1 MSRLDELIKELCP
14 NGVEYKKLG
23 ELGTLYNG
31 LTGKNKNDFIEGNQK
46 YITYVNVFNNIS
58 IDIETQDKVK
68 IDRNEKQN
76 KVEYGDV
83 IFTASSENIED
94 VGMTSVLTNLIEEDL
109 YLNSFC
115 FGLRFSTDIM
125 LPSFSKY
132 LFRSENLRKQIR
144 KTANGVTR
152 YNISK
157 EKIKEILVPILP
169 LKIQEEIV
177 RILDDYTKSVKE
189 LKEKLNAELITRKK
203 QYSWYRDYLLKFEN
217 KIKIVKLG
225 ELFEFKNG
233 INKEKSSFGK
243 GTPIINYVNV
253 YKKNKIYF
261 EDLQG
266 LVEATDDELIRY
278 KVKRGD
284 VFFTRTSETI
294 EEIGF
299 TSVLLEDIENCV
311 FSGFLLRARPLTDLL
326 LPEYCAY
333 CFSTSS
339 MRNAII
345 RKSTYTTRALING
358 TSLSQIE
365 IPLPPLEV
373 QKRIVEV
380 LDNFEKTCKELNI
393 ELSSEIEIKEKEY
406 EFVRNYLLT
415 FEEKSRQAILAC
427 ELASLRSKQQAQNLI
442 KILQYV
448 YGYVEVRLGDIASIV
463 RGNGLQKRDFTE
475 EGVGCIHY
483 GQIYTKY
490 GMVAEKTIS
499 FVEESLAEKLRKV
512 EKGDIIFAVTS
523 ENIEDLCKCVVW
535 LGEDE
540 IVTGGH
546 TAILKHNQNSK
557 FLAYYFQTEAFHSQK
572 RKLATGTKVMDITAT
587 KLEEILISLPPLEEQ
602 QRIVDILDRFDKLC
616 NDISEGLPAEI
627 EARQKQY
634 EYYREKL
641 LSFKKI

>member
-1 MSRLDELIKELCP
+1 MSKLDELIKELCP
-14 NGVEYKKLG
+14 NGVEYKELG
-23 ELGTLYNG
+23 EVLVSLNTGLNPRKFFRLNTEDATNYYVTIREIQKNRIQFSDKTDRINQEALILCNKRANLEKGDILFSGTGTIGEVAIVDETPNNWSIKEGVYSLKPISTSINSKFLMYI
-31 LTGKNKNDFIEGNQK
+31 LQTKNI
-46 YITYVNVFNNIS
+46 
-58 IDIETQDKVK
+58 
-68 IDRNEKQN
+68 
-76 KVEYGDV
+76 
-83 IFTASSENIED
+83 
-94 VGMTSVLTNLIEEDL
+94 
-109 YLNSFC
+109 
-115 FGLRFSTDIM
+115 
-125 LPSFSKY
+125 
-132 LFRSENLRKQIR
+132 
-144 KTANGVTR
+144 
-152 YNISK
+152 K
-157 EKIKEILVPILP
+157 EKYFQKVVGGTVKSITMADLKKVDIPIPP
-169 LKIQEEIV
+169 LEVQKEIV
-177 RILDDYTKSVKE
+177 RILDNYTKSVEE
-189 LKEKLNAELITRKK
+189 LKEKLNAELIARKK

-217 KIKIVKLG
+217 KVKIVKLG

-266 LVEATDDELIRY
+266 LVEATDDELTRY

-339 MRNAII
+339 IRNAII

-380 LDNFEKTCKELNI
+380 LDNFEKICNDLNI
-393 ELSSEIEIKEKEY
+393 GLPAEIEARQKEY
-406 EFVRNYLLT
+406 EFYRNFLLT
-415 FEEKSRQAILAC
+415 FNNEEIYAL
-427 ELASLRSKQQAQNLI
+427 SKQASKQVQNLI

-448 YGYVEVRLGDIASIV
+448 YGYVEVRLGDIGSIV

-490 GMVAEKTIS
+490 GMATEKTIS

-535 LGEDE
+535 LGEEE

-546 TAILKHNQNSK
+546 SAILKHNQNSK

-572 RKLATGTKVMDITAT
+572 RKLATGTKVMDVTAT
-587 KLEEILISLPPLEEQ
+587 KLEEILIPLPPLEEQ
-602 QRIVDILDRFDKLC
+602 QRIVDILDRFDRLC

>member
-14 NGVEYKKLG
+14 NEVEYK
-23 ELGTLYNG
+23 ELKDLCIISR
-31 LTGKNKNDFIEGNQK
+31 GKVISKDYIRDNPGDFPVYSSQTENEGNLGNISTYDYDGEYLTWTTDGANAGTVFYRNTKFNVTNVCGLLKVKVEEMISKFLYYFLVIQAPE
-46 YITYVNVFNNIS
+46 YVN
-58 IDIETQDKVK
+58 
-68 IDRNEKQN
+68 R
-76 KVEYGDV
+76 
-83 IFTASSENIED
+83 
-94 VGMTSVLTNLIEEDL
+94 GMGNPKLMSNV
-109 YLNSFC
+109 
-115 FGLRFSTDIM
+115 M
-125 LPSFSKY
+125 
-132 LFRSENLRKQIR
+132 
-144 KTANGVTR
+144 
-152 YNISK
+152 
-157 EKIKEILVPILP
+157 EKIKVPIPP
-169 LKIQEEIV
+169 LEVQNEIA
-177 RILDDYTKSVKE
+177 RILDDYTKSVEE
-189 LKEKLNAELITRKK
+189 LKEKLNTELITRKK

-217 KIKIVKLG
+217 KVKIVKLG

-243 GTPIINYVNV
+243 GTPIINYVNI

-393 ELSSEIEIKEKEY
+393 ELSSEIEKKQKEY
-406 EFVRNYLLT
+406 EFYRNYLLT

-448 YGYVEVRLGDIASIV
+448 YGYVELELDKVANITMGVSPSGNSITNIKSEKNIEFHQGKTYFGETMLLQSNVYTNEPKKYAENNSIV
-463 RGNGLQKRDFTE
+463 MSVRAPVGDTNMVDRKISIGRGLCSILADEK
-475 EGVGCIHY
+475 ISL
-483 GQIYTKY
+483 TKY
-490 GMVAEKTIS
+490 LYYYIKSNVDKLKAMSNGSTFEAINS
-499 FVEESLAEKLRKV
+499 ESIRKFTV
-512 EKGDIIFAVTS
+512 
-523 ENIEDLCKCVVW
+523 
-535 LGEDE
+535 
-540 IVTGGH
+540 
-546 TAILKHNQNSK
+546 
-557 FLAYYFQTEAFHSQK
+557 
-572 RKLATGTKVMDITAT
+572 
-587 KLEEILISLPPLEEQ
+587 SLPPLEEQ
-602 QRIVDILDRFDKLC
+602 QRIVDILDRFDRLC

-634 EYYREKL
+634 EYFREKL
-641 LSFKKI
+641 LTFKNIND

>member
-115 FGLRFSTDIM
+115 FGFRFSTDIM

-177 RILDDYTKSVKE
+177 RILDDYTKSVEE

-266 LVEATDDELIRY
+266 LVEATDDELTRY

-339 MRNAII
+339 IRNAII

-380 LDNFEKTCKELNI
+380 LDNFEKICNNLNI
-393 ELSSEIEIKEKEY
+393 GLPAEIEARQKQY
-406 EFVRNYLLT
+406 EFYRNFLLT
-415 FEEKSRQAILAC
+415 FKIENCTLPKTRQDKTRQDIIKLFMYIFGYIELELGEILKIKNGSDYKKFNIGNIPVYGSGGIINYIDTYIYDKESVLIPRKGSIGNLFYLDKPFWTVDTIFYTVIDKDIIIPKYVYYYLSKVNLEKLNTAGGVP
-427 ELASLRSKQQAQNLI
+427 SLTQTVLN
-442 KILQYV
+442 KIL
-448 YGYVEVRLGDIASIV
+448 IP
-463 RGNGLQKRDFTE
+463 
-475 EGVGCIHY
+475 
-483 GQIYTKY
+483 
-490 GMVAEKTIS
+490 
-499 FVEESLAEKLRKV
+499 
-512 EKGDIIFAVTS
+512 
-523 ENIEDLCKCVVW
+523 
-535 LGEDE
+535 
-540 IVTGGH
+540 
-546 TAILKHNQNSK
+546 
-557 FLAYYFQTEAFHSQK
+557 
-572 RKLATGTKVMDITAT
+572 
-587 KLEEILISLPPLEEQ
+587 LPSLEEQ
-602 QRIVDILDRFDKLC
+602 QRIVNILDRFDKLC

-641 LSFKKI
+641 LTFKNIND

>member
-1 MSRLDELIKELCP
+1 MSKLDELIKELCP
-14 NGVEYKKLG
+14 NGVEYKRLG
-23 ELGTLYNG
+23 EVIHRHSEKPKNTNIKLVYTVSKDYGIIESLEYWKKANSEKTVNYQMYSEDTSNYNVIRKNMFAYNPARLNIGSIGCLLEKQEG
-31 LTGKNKNDFIEGNQK
+31 LLSPM
-46 YITYVNVFNNIS
+46 YVIFK
-58 IDIETQDKVK
+58 IDETQLLPRYVLYYLKSPK
-68 IDRNEKQN
+68 ILALIDSKKENGARFRFDFKNWN
-76 KVEYGDV
+76 R
-83 IFTASSENIED
+83 IFIP
-94 VGMTSVLTNLIEEDL
+94 VPPL
-109 YLNSFC
+109 
-115 FGLRFSTDIM
+115 
-125 LPSFSKY
+125 
-132 LFRSENLRKQIR
+132 
-144 KTANGVTR
+144 
-152 YNISK
+152 
-157 EKIKEILVPILP
+157 EIQ
-169 LKIQEEIV
+169 KEIV
-177 RILDDYTKSVKE
+177 RILDNFLDIISELIKE
-189 LKEKLNAELITRKK
+189 LTARKK
-203 QYSWYRDYLLKFEN
+203 QYSWYRDYFLKFEN

-225 ELFEFKNG
+225 ELFDFKNG

-261 EDLQG
+261 EDLQN
-266 LVEATDDELIRY
+266 LVETTSDELTRY

-339 MRNAII
+339 IRNAII

-380 LDNFEKTCKELNI
+380 LDNFEKICNDLNI
-393 ELSSEIEIKEKEY
+393 GLPAEIEARQKQY
-406 EFVRNYLLT
+406 EFYRNFLLT
-415 FEEKSRQAILAC
+415 FNNEEIYAL
-427 ELASLRSKQQAQNLI
+427 SKQASKHASKQAQHLI

-448 YGYVEVRLGDIASIV
+448 YGYVELELDKVANITMGVSPSGNSITDIKSGKNIEFHQGKTYFGETMLLQSNVYTNEPKKYAEKNSIV
-463 RGNGLQKRDFTE
+463 MSVRAPVGDTNMVNRKISIGRGLCSILADEK
-475 EGVGCIHY
+475 ISL
-483 GQIYTKY
+483 TKY
-490 GMVAEKTIS
+490 LYYYIKSNVDKLKAMSNGSTFEAINS
-499 FVEESLAEKLRKV
+499 ESIRKFTV
-512 EKGDIIFAVTS
+512 
-523 ENIEDLCKCVVW
+523 
-535 LGEDE
+535 
-540 IVTGGH
+540 
-546 TAILKHNQNSK
+546 
-557 FLAYYFQTEAFHSQK
+557 
-572 RKLATGTKVMDITAT
+572 
-587 KLEEILISLPPLEEQ
+587 SLPPLEEQ

-641 LSFKKI
+641 LSFKKL

>member
-1 MSRLDELIKELCP
+1 MSKLDELIKELCP
-14 NGVEYKKLG
+14 NGVEYKELG
-23 ELGTLYNG
+23 EICDFQNGFAFKSSLFKESGEIILRITNIYNG
-31 LTGKNKNDFIEGNQK
+31 I
-46 YITYVNVFNNIS
+46 VN
-58 IDIETQDKVK
+58 
-68 IDRNEKQN
+68 
-76 KVEYGDV
+76 
-83 IFTASSENIED
+83 
-94 VGMTSVLTNLIEEDL
+94 EEDL
-109 YLNSFC
+109 KYFSLDDYKENLENYIVSNNNIVIAMSGATTGKVGINNTDKKFYLNQRVGKFIPHTTKLNNK
-115 FGLRFSTDIM
+115 FLYHF
-125 LPSFSKY
+125 LLSKS
-132 LFRSENLRKQIR
+132 L
-144 KTANGVTR
+144 
-152 YNISK
+152 
-157 EKIKEILVPILP
+157 EILKISSGSGAQPNLSTESIKKLITPVPP
-169 LKIQEEIV
+169 LEVQNEIA
-177 RILDDYTKSVKE
+177 RILDDYTKSVEE
-189 LKEKLNAELITRKK
+189 LKEKLNTELITRKK

-217 KIKIVKLG
+217 KVKIVKLG

-243 GTPIINYVNV
+243 GTPIINYVDV

-339 MRNAII
+339 IRNAII

-373 QKRIVEV
+373 QKRIVKV

-393 ELSSEIEIKEKEY
+393 ELSSEIEIKQKEY
-406 EFVRNYLLT
+406 EFIRNYLLT

-448 YGYVEVRLGDIASIV
+448 YGYVEVRLGDIGSIV

-490 GMVAEKTIS
+490 GMATEKTIS

-535 LGEDE
+535 LGEEE

-557 FLAYYFQTEAFHSQK
+557 FLAYYFRTEAFHSQK
-572 RKLATGTKVMDITAT
+572 RKLATGTKVMDVTAT
-587 KLEEILISLPPLEEQ
+587 KLEEILIPLPPLEEQ
-602 QRIVDILDRFDKLC
+602 QRIVEILDRFDKLC

-641 LSFKKI
+641 LTFKKL

>member
-14 NGVEYKKLG
+14 NGVEYKKTKDIVQ
-23 ELGTLYNG
+23 EKFWIMPETPN
-31 LTGKNKNDFIEGNQK
+31 FIEEGIP
-46 YITYVNVFNNIS
+46 YITSKNIKNGFIDFKDVKYVSVDDYNRISNNRKIKKDDMLITMIGTIGEVAIVEDE
-58 IDIETQDKVK
+58 IDFYGQNLYLLRMNNEIILNKYYYYYITLNK
-68 IDRNEKQN
+68 IKRTLVEKRN
-76 KVEYGDV
+76 
-83 IFTASSENIED
+83 TSSQGYIKAGNIE
-94 VGMTSVLTNLIEEDL
+94 NLLI
-109 YLNSFC
+109 
-115 FGLRFSTDIM
+115 
-125 LPSFSKY
+125 P
-132 LFRSENLRKQIR
+132 
-144 KTANGVTR
+144 
-152 YNISK
+152 
-157 EKIKEILVPILP
+157 VPP
-169 LKIQEEIV
+169 LEVQEEIV
-177 RILDDYTKSVKE
+177 RILDDYTKSVEE
-189 LKEKLNAELITRKK
+189 LKEKLNTELITRKK

-602 QRIVDILDRFDKLC
+602 QRIVDILDRFDRLC

-641 LSFKKI
+641 LNFKKL

>member
-1 MSRLDELIKELCP
+1 MSKLDELIKELCP

-23 ELGTLYNG
+23 ELGTIYNG

-115 FGLRFSTDIM
+115 FGFRFSTDIM
-125 LPSFSKY
+125 LPSFLKY

-177 RILDDYTKSVKE
+177 RILDDYTKSVEE
-189 LKEKLNAELITRKK
+189 LKEKLNKELIARKK

-217 KIKIVKLG
+217 KVEIVKLKDIATEIYRG
-225 ELFEFKNG
+225 NG
-233 INKEKSSFGK
+233 IKREEVRETGIPCVRYGEIYTEYGISFEKTKSHTDENLITNKKYIE
-243 GTPIINYVNV
+243 Y
-253 YKKNKIYF
+253 
-261 EDLQG
+261 
-266 LVEATDDELIRY
+266 
-278 KVKRGD
+278 GD
-284 VFFTRTSETI
+284 ILFAITGESV
-294 EEIGF
+294 EEIG
-299 TSVLLEDIENCV
+299 
-311 FSGFLLRARPLTDLL
+311 
-326 LPEYCAY
+326 
-333 CFSTSS
+333 
-339 MRNAII
+339 
-345 RKSTYTTRALING
+345 KSTAYIG
-358 TSLSQIE
+358 TEKCLVGGDILVMKHKQDPVYLSYVLSTENSQKQKSKGKIKSKVVHTNATDIGEIE

-393 ELSSEIEIKEKEY
+393 ELSSEIEKKQKEY

-415 FEEKSRQAILAC
+415 FEEKLRQAILAC

-448 YGYVEVRLGDIASIV
+448 YGYVEVRLGDIGSIV

-475 EGVGCIHY
+475 DGVGCIHY

-490 GMVAEKTIS
+490 GMATEKTIS

-512 EKGDIIFAVTS
+512 EKGNIIFAVTS

-535 LGEDE
+535 LGEEE

-572 RKLATGTKVMDITAT
+572 RKLATGTKVMDVTAT
-587 KLEEILISLPPLEEQ
+587 KLEEILVPLPPLEEQ
-602 QRIVDILDRFDKLC
+602 QRIVDTLDRFDRLC

-641 LSFKKI
+641 LNFKKI